1 MAPYECCEHCK
12 HPKGASQKLCW
23 ILCVKGPAQVCSV
36 AVEKVSDSVEL
47 PTANSP
53 TDDVKYARNAKP
65 YDSQCAVNAM
75 RLPTNSHQEFFY
87 DKQ

>member
-1 MAPYECCEHCK
+1 M
-12 HPKGASQKLCW
+12 L
-23 ILCVKGPAQVCSV
+23 KGPAQVCSV
-36 AVEKVSDSVEL
+36 AVEKASDSVEL